1 MSIIYLKHPVSA
13 EEKKKHRDNG
23 DQILDIV
30 FKPKTEEAEKPKAEK
45 PKVKKATK
53 TKAKKA

>member
-1 MSIIYLKHPVSA
+1 MSIVYLKHPVSA
-13 EEKKKHRDNG
+13 EEKKKHRANG

-30 FKPKTEEAEKPKAEK
+30 FKPKTEEAEKPK
-45 PKVKKATK
+45 VKKATK